1 MSRSRAVAL
10 ALCVAAVSACHPAA
24 HAENGD
30 SVAPRGRVV
39 EAEDIARSGARNAWE
54 ALSLLGGYV
63 RLEQDKDRQPARLTS
78 RGRSSINLSSEP
90 QIVLDGVRLVEYG
103 ILQNIG
109 AAAIERIQLLTGP
122 QASIRYGTNAGNG
135 VILIVT
141 RTTVAEAAPDTG
153 TVRLP

>member
-1 MSRSRAVAL
+1 MSRSRAFVLAAWAL
-10 ALCVAAVSACHPAA
+10 AAVACHPAA
-24 HAENGD
+24 HTEDGD

-39 EAEDIARSGARNAWE
+39 DAADIARSGARNAWE

-103 ILQNIG
+103 VLQNIG
-109 AAAIERIQLLTGP
+109 ASAIERIQLLTGP

-141 RTTVAEAAPDTG
+141 RTAAAEAEPDTG